1 MSTARERRLPPG
13 GIPFAP
19 ELGDPKPLSNPPRR
33 EEQRGAF
40 NGLYRILHEE
50 AVPLKTKLDLER
62 GGTPT
67 DLTPE
72 QRRIAKGL
80 EVTNASVER
89 ATGSIGSPNEVIQ
102 KSYGGGGG
110 YRNEFTSQNPERRE
124 FYGEAWEQ
132 YEGLAAEHILRAGAR
147 RIYSLMH
154 YKGDGTQFIDR
165 RKEAL
170 EIQRQMQIVEVSTRS
185 YREAHTNTVDMPWD
199 VRVEQEQAFNFH
211 QSPEN
216 AVFDSSVEPGRAH
229 MDNDW
234 LMAADVMEKRLEFEF
249 NDHLPG
255 LIIVPARPN
264 PIILSSEIPTRVA
277 AGAIPATIGEIPSVA
292 GVPATFQALGYPQT
306 AEAPA
311 RTDSLQSQDGP
322 RRRRRRWPWLLIP
335 IPIAVGF
342 ALLQCTQSGAPEI
355 PVLPPSGSPT
365 PEAPLVAAPPP
376 TATEVI
382 LRSTPTATIVE
393 MAVPT
398 QPALEPTKAATPTAV
413 FKPGSPVPAE
423 SPEPAVTPVRGKV
436 PPELI
441 EPVPTTKPR
450 SAPAQ
455 IPAQGR

>member
-33 EEQRGAF
+33 EEQRRAF
-40 NGLYRILHEE
+40 NGLYRILHQE
-50 AVPLKTKLDLER
+50 ASPLKAKLDLER
-62 GGTPT
+62 GGVST

-72 QRRIAKGL
+72 QRKIAKGL
-80 EVTNASVER
+80 EVTQASVER
-89 ATGSIGSPNEVIQ
+89 ATGGLGRPDEVI
-102 KSYGGGGG
+102 SHNYRGGGR
-110 YRNEFTSQNPERRE
+110 YRNEFTSRNPERRE

-132 YEGLAAEHILRAGAR
+132 NEGVAAEHILRAGAR
-147 RIYSLMH
+147 RIHKLMH
-154 YKGDGTQFIDR
+154 YKGDGTWFINR

-170 EIQRQMQIVEVSTRS
+170 EIQRQMQIVEVSTRT

-234 LMAADVMEKRLEFEF
+234 LMAADIMEERLEFEF
-249 NDHLPG
+249 NEHLPG
-255 LIIVPARPN
+255 LIIVPARSN
-264 PIILSSEIPTRVA
+264 PIILSSETPTRVA

-292 GVPATFQALGYPQT
+292 GVPATLGAWGYPQT
-306 AEAPA
+306 AEAPTG
-311 RTDSLQSQDGP
+311 TDSLQTQDGP

-335 IPIAVGF
+335 IPVAVGF
-342 ALLQCTQSGAPEI
+342 ALLQCTHSGAPEK
-355 PVLPPSGSPT
+355 PVLNPAGSPT

-376 TATEVI
+376 TETEVVA
-382 LRSTPTATIVE
+382 TATSSPAIIE
-393 MAVPT
+393 MIVPT
-398 QPALEPTKAATPTAV
+398 QPVSEPTRAATPTAV
-413 FKPGSPVPAE
+413 FGPGSPVPVE
-423 SPEPAVTPVRGKV
+423 SSEPAVTPARGKV

-450 SAPAQ
+450 STPAQ
-455 IPAQGR
+455 ISAQGR